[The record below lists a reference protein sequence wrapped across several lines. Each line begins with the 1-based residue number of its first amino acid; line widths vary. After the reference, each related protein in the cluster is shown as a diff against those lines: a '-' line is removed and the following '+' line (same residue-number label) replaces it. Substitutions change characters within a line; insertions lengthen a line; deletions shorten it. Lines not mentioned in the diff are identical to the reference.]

1 MKKTREDYIVDT
13 INYILLAIVGFVT
26 LYPFYY
32 IVVCSF
38 NDGVDLMRGGVY
50 LWPRKFSLASYK
62 QFIEDSS
69 WINAFFVSVVRTAV
83 GTLFS
88 VTITCIFSYGL
99 SRKKLMFRRVYI
111 VLVIITMYFS
121 GGLIPFYVLLRNIGL
136 LNKFWV
142 YIIPGTINTFF
153 TITGIN
159 FFNSIPES
167 IIEYAHIDGARKSD
181 FREDN
186 HTRVTAVC
194 CYAFFVCCGRPLEQL
209 ARFGILCAG

>member
-69 WINAFFVSVVRTAV
+69 WINAFFVGCTDSGRY
-83 GTLFS
+83 
-88 VTITCIFSYGL
+88 IIFGYNHVYFQL
-99 SRKKLMFRRVYI
+99 WIIQKKLMFRRVYI

-142 YIIPGTINTFF
+142 YIIP
-153 TITGIN
+153 
-159 FFNSIPES
+159 
-167 IIEYAHIDGARKSD
+167 
-181 FREDN
+181 
-186 HTRVTAVC
+186 
-194 CYAFFVCCGRPLEQL
+194 EQ
-209 ARFGILCAG
+209 

>member
-1 MKKTREDYIVDT
+1 MKNTREDYIVDT

-69 WINAFFVSVVRTAV
+69 WINAFFMSVARTVA

-99 SRKKLMFRRVYI
+99 SRKNLCSEEYI
-111 VLVIITMYFS
+111 
-121 GGLIPFYVLLRNIGL
+121 
-136 LNKFWV
+136 
-142 YIIPGTINTFF
+142 
-153 TITGIN
+153 
-159 FFNSIPES
+159 
-167 IIEYAHIDGARKSD
+167 
-181 FREDN
+181 
-186 HTRVTAVC
+186 
-194 CYAFFVCCGRPLEQL
+194 
-209 ARFGILCAG
+209 